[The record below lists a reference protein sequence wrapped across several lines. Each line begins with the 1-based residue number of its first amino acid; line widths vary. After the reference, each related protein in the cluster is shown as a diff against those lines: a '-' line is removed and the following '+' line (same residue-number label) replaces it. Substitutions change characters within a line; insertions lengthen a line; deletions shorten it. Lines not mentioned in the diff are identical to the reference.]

1 LKTQRQPNL
10 LPRLRRLNFGRA
22 RWSLATQAR
31 FCQLLADQLASGFS
45 LKQAV
50 TFLRT
55 AGGEFPASLATL
67 EQALL
72 KGADLVPLLAP
83 YLQPNVY
90 FQLQVTTTYGELAPA
105 LREAAELLRLMA
117 TQRQRLRQL
126 LAYPLGLFVSM
137 AGLFL
142 TLQVGIFP
150 QLQQGLA
157 PTKTLP
163 IGWQQ
168 YGWLGG
174 GLILVLALVSAGRW
188 WMRQPS
194 LRLASLYLRVPFIG
208 GICRTYYAYYLTAN
222 LGQLVQ
228 SGLSVKQMIAVLQHL
243 PERAL
248 LHQLA
253 YRLEHQLAGGQS
265 PVGWLKEQAFIPAQ
279 VLVFLQKGSTNAQ
292 LARELRAFSTLQYR
306 ELVRRTERCLTLVQP
321 ILLGVVAI
329 LIVGAYLSLLLPMY
343 QNLQGVYND

>member
-1 LKTQRQPNL
+1 MT
-10 LPRLRRLNFGRA
+10 
-22 RWSLATQAR
+22 TQAR
-31 FCQLLADQLASGFS
+31 FCQLLADQLTSGFS

-55 AGGEFPASLATL
+55 VGGGFPASLATL

-72 KGADLVPLLAP
+72 GGADLVSLLAP

-90 FQLQVTTTYGELAPA
+90 FQLRVTTTYGDLAPA

-126 LAYPLGLFVSM
+126 LAYPVGLFVSM
-137 AGLFL
+137 AGLFV
-142 TLQVGIFP
+142 TLQVGILP

-157 PTKTLP
+157 PTHALP
-163 IGWQQ
+163 VGWQQ

-174 GLILVLALVSAGRW
+174 GLILVLVLVSGGRW
-188 WMRQPS
+188 WTRQPS
-194 LRLASLYLRVPFIG
+194 LRLASLYLRLPFIG
-208 GICRTYYAYYLTAN
+208 HICRTYYAYYLTAN
-222 LGQLVQ
+222 LSQLVR
-228 SGLSVKQMIAVLQHL
+228 SGLSVKQMIAVLQRL
-243 PERAL
+243 PARAL

-253 YRLEHQLAGGQS
+253 DRLERQLAGGQS
-265 PVGWLKEQAFIPAQ
+265 PVGWLREQPFIPQQ
-279 VLVFLQKGSTNAQ
+279 VLVLLQKGSTSSQ
-292 LARELRAFSTLQYR
+292 LARELAAFSTLQYR
-306 ELVRRTERCLTLVQP
+306 ELVRRTERGLALVQP

>member
-1 LKTQRQPNL
+1 LT
-10 LPRLRRLNFGRA
+10 
-22 RWSLATQAR
+22 TQAR
-31 FCQLLADQLASGFS
+31 FCQLLADQLTSGFS

-55 AGGEFPASLATL
+55 VGGGFPASLATL

-72 KGADLVPLLAP
+72 GGADLVSLLAP

-90 FQLQVTTTYGELAPA
+90 FQLRVTTTSGDLAPA

-126 LAYPLGLFVSM
+126 LAYPVGLFVSM
-137 AGLFL
+137 AGLFV
-142 TLQVGIFP
+142 TLQVGILP

-157 PTKTLP
+157 PTHALP
-163 IGWQQ
+163 VGWQQ

-174 GLILVLALVSAGRW
+174 GLILVLVLVSGGRW
-188 WMRQPS
+188 WTRQPS
-194 LRLASLYLRVPFIG
+194 LRLASLYLRLPFIG
-208 GICRTYYAYYLTAN
+208 HICRTYYAYYLTAN
-222 LGQLVQ
+222 LSQLVR
-228 SGLSVKQMIAVLQHL
+228 SGLSVKQMIAVLQRL
-243 PERAL
+243 PARAL

-253 YRLEHQLAGGQS
+253 DRLERQLAGGQS
-265 PVGWLKEQAFIPAQ
+265 PVGWLREQPFIPQQ
-279 VLVFLQKGSTNAQ
+279 VLVLLQKGSTSSQ
-292 LARELRAFSTLQYR
+292 LARELAAFSTLQYR
-306 ELVRRTERCLTLVQP
+306 ELVRRTERGLALVQP